1 MSKFD
6 TLFEEQIGQFVK
18 PGPIAGDYVK
28 FASNFKSSDWYKELS
43 ESRKAYVEEIVT
55 LAEQGKPLMLST
67 IKRAIYENPAKTVPG
82 KDDGFNAQFADI
94 VVEYAPGLY
103 QQSLSLPIQLVELTL
118 DKLEARATQKDPSND
133 QEDKSTLKPEDV
145 EDPTIDVG
153 TDPHL
158 QDGDYKLGTANY
170 MQGFTS

>member
-6 TLFEEQIGQFVK
+6 TLFEAQIGQFVR

-28 FASNFKSSDWYKELS
+28 FASNLKSSDWYKELG

-67 IKRAIYENPAKTVPG
+67 IKRAIYEDPAKTIPG
-82 KDDGFNAQFADI
+82 KDEGFNDQVADI

-103 QQSLSLPIQLVELTL
+103 QQSLSLPIQLIELTVTSA
-118 DKLEARATQKDPSND
+118 EARGTQKDPTND

-153 TDPHL
+153 QQTHVP
-158 QDGDYKLGTANY
+158 DGNYKLSTAKYLNA
-170 MQGFTS
+170 

>member
-1 MSKFD
+1 MSKFN

-28 FASNFKSSDWYKELS
+28 FASNLKSSDWYKELS
-43 ESRKAYVEEIVT
+43 ESRKAYVEEIIT

-67 IKRAIYENPAKTVPG
+67 TKRAIYENPSKTIPG
-82 KDDGFNAQFADI
+82 KDEGFNDQFADI

-103 QQSLSLPIQLVELTL
+103 QQSLSLPVNLIELTL
-118 DKLEARATQKDPSND
+118 GKAEARGTQKDPSND

-145 EDPTIDVG
+145 EDPTIDIGQQTHV
-153 TDPHL
+153 P
-158 QDGDYKLGTANY
+158 DGDYKLGTANY
-170 MQGFTS
+170 LP